1 MILNKRDSGYIK
13 GIAIIMMIFHHFF
26 AFPEWQLTTGL
37 FMGGGSVLGKP
48 LEVFLGEI
56 CKLCVCIFAFI
67 SGYGTYVSLVRVD
80 NHGCIKYALRKI
92 ANLLLM
98 YWLSLLFVVSVLSIF
113 KKISTLEIICN
124 IILQSTSIIYTAWY
138 VVFYIQAIVM
148 ALICF
153 RINKLLAEC
162 IFLLPIPV
170 LIEYVDPGN
179 MFSHYFPVFML
190 GYIFSKYRLY
200 EKWENLYKRN
210 FLKYVTSTFLLLMA
224 FILRLVVGDSIGPV
238 SVITLIGPIITYAL
252 VYFVRICTKIK
263 LIDKILTFCSKYSVW
278 YWFVHVI
285 FHSKVV
291 WLQNIG
297 YLPKIPLLIII
308 WVFIILTPVAIL
320 LQKVYL
326 SISSILRMK

>member
-1 MILNKRDSGYIK
+1 MAVNYWLIY
-13 GIAIIMMIFHHFF
+13 
-26 AFPEWQLTTGL
+26 
-37 FMGGGSVLGKP
+37 GGSVLGKP

-153 RINKLLAEC
+153 RINKLLVEC

-170 LIEYVDPGN
+170 LIEYVNPGN

-200 EKWENLYKRN
+200 
-210 FLKYVTSTFLLLMA
+210 
-224 FILRLVVGDSIGPV
+224 
-238 SVITLIGPIITYAL
+238 
-252 VYFVRICTKIK
+252 
-263 LIDKILTFCSKYSVW
+263 
-278 YWFVHVI
+278 
-285 FHSKVV
+285 
-291 WLQNIG
+291 
-297 YLPKIPLLIII
+297 
-308 WVFIILTPVAIL
+308 
-320 LQKVYL
+320 
-326 SISSILRMK
+326 